1 MSELLQIVHLS
12 KAFWGRRVIDDVC
25 LNVRAGE
32 IVGLL
37 GPNGA
42 GKTTVFRIAAGTMRP
57 SAGRVLFDGR
67 DISRLPLHRRAREC
81 RIGYLPQIP
90 SLFGRLS
97 VYDNIA
103 GFMKLLG
110 FERETIRNGC
120 LRLLTEFGLSE
131 IAELSAEQLSGGQK
145 RRLEIARTL
154 LTEPRLIL
162 MDEPFA
168 GIDPVTVA
176 DLGELLAALRRRGIG
191 ILISE
196 HNVRETLRFTDRC
209 YIIAGGKMLVEGS
222 PSALLQNDE
231 ARRCYFGDDIDSA
244 PVRISESNRRLAA

>member
-1 MSELLQIVHLS
+1 M
-12 KAFWGRRVIDDVC
+12 
-25 LNVRAGE
+25 
-32 IVGLL
+32 
-37 GPNGA
+37 
-42 GKTTVFRIAAGTMRP
+42 
-57 SAGRVLFDGR
+57 
-67 DISRLPLHRRAREC
+67 
-81 RIGYLPQIP
+81 
-90 SLFGRLS
+90 
-97 VYDNIA
+97 YDNIA
-103 GFMKLLG
+103 GFMKFLG
-110 FERETIRNGC
+110 FDRETIRSGC

-176 DLGELLAALRRRGIG
+176 DLGELLATLRRRGIG

-196 HNVRETLRFTDRC
+196 HNVPETLRFTDRC
-209 YIIAGGKMLVEGS
+209 YIIAGGKVLVEGS

-231 ARRCYFGDDIDSA
+231 ARRCYFGDNIDPA
-244 PVRISESNRRLAA
+244 RVRVSESKGRLAA